1 MRISRE
7 WATPLTIG
15 VFGLMAVTG
24 GLMFFHLDTRLNK
37 LAHEWLGWAMIA
49 FAIFHVMA
57 NWLAF
62 KRYFMSSNLARGL
75 VGSFAVVLALSFVTP
90 QGAQKQGSPPTLAMR
105 AVMKAPLATLAPVS
119 GKPVEQLLADLAK
132 AGIVLPDA
140 QATLDSVVKGDRGQ
154 EGKAMRAVFG
164 RG

>member
-1 MRISRE
+1 MKISRE

-49 FAIFHVMA
+49 FAIFHVLA
-57 NWLAF
+57 NWTAF
-62 KRYFMSSNLARGL
+62 KRYFACSNLARGL
-75 VGSFAVVLALSFVTP
+75 VGAFVVVLGLSFVNPT
-90 QGAQKQGSPPTLAMR
+90 GAQKQGSPPTLALR
-105 AVMKAPLATLAPVS
+105 AVMNAPLATVAPVS

-132 AGIVLPDA
+132 AGIVLPHA
-140 QATLDSVVKGDRGQ
+140 QATLDSVVNGDRGR
-154 EGKAMRAVFG
+154 EGKAMRAIFG
-164 RG
+164 RS

>member
-1 MRISRE
+1 MKISRE

-24 GLMFFHLDTRLNK
+24 VLMFFHLDTRLNK

-49 FAIFHVMA
+49 FAILHIMA

-62 KRYFMSSNLARGL
+62 KRYFLSSNLARGL
-75 VGSFAVVLALSFVTP
+75 VGVFAVVLGLTFVNP
-90 QGAQKQGSPPTLAMR
+90 PGAQKQGSPPTLAMR
-105 AVMKAPLATLAPVS
+105 AVMNAPLATLAPVS
-119 GKPVEQLLADLAK
+119 GRPVEQLLADLAK
-132 AGIVLPDA
+132 AGIVLPHA

-154 EGKAMRAVFG
+154 EGKAMRAIFG
-164 RG
+164 RS